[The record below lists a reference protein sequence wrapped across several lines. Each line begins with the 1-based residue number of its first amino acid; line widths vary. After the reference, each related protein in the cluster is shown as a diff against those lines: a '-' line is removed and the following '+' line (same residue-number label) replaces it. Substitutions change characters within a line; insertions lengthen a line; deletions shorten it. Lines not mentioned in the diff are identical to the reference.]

1 MIVERI
7 GCPPSS
13 APFPVYENLVDEML
27 GAPRQERDATL
38 AHVLGVCAG
47 YSYSDS
53 ATVAMMM
60 SRIGFEANAC
70 VRIAQ
75 TVDAMYIF
83 STAYLVQSKCGRVVI
98 LCYRGTEPGNFGNW
112 IADADVGSAWMT
124 LGDERLRVH
133 SGFYRNVRA
142 TRCQV
147 LEELTRAARGE
158 SLLEH
163 GRRLEHP
170 MQALYVTG
178 HSLGGAMAVLF
189 ALSLASERSGELA
202 DRLRAVYTF
211 GQPLT
216 AGDPLPDRARAV
228 AAKVFRHVNARDVI
242 PALPARA
249 WGRFTHFGH
258 EYRCVEGQWTRAEE
272 PIAQLSSM
280 RELPRSIFA
289 VFETAARK
297 KPSRYTMAD
306 HPPHEYI
313 SALRPA
319 GRKSE
324 LGDDD

>member
-1 MIVERI
+1 MIVERLS
-7 GCPPSS
+7 CPSSS
-13 APFPVYENLVDEML
+13 APFPVYEGLVEQIL
-27 GAPRQERDATL
+27 RAPQQERDATL
-38 AHVLGVCAG
+38 AHVLAVCAG

-98 LCYRGTEPGNFGNW
+98 LSYRGTEPANFGNW
-112 IADADVGSAWMT
+112 IADADIGSASMQ

-133 SGFYRNVRA
+133 RGFYRNVRA
-142 TRCQV
+142 TRLQV
-147 LEELTRAARGE
+147 VEERRKAARGQ
-158 SLLEH
+158 SLLDD
-163 GRRLEHP
+163 GRQLDHP

-178 HSLGGAMAVLF
+178 HSFGGALAVLF
-189 ALSLASERSGELA
+189 ALSLASDELA

-216 AGDPLPDRARAV
+216 VGDPLPNGAPEI

-249 WGRFTHFGH
+249 WGRLAHFGN
-258 EYRCVEGQWTRAEE
+258 EYRCVGGQWTRAEE
-272 PIAQLSSM
+272 PVAQLSSM
-280 RELPRSIFA
+280 REIPRSLFA

-313 SALRPA
+313 AALRPP
-319 GRKSE
+319 GRITE
-324 LGDDD
+324 LGDYD